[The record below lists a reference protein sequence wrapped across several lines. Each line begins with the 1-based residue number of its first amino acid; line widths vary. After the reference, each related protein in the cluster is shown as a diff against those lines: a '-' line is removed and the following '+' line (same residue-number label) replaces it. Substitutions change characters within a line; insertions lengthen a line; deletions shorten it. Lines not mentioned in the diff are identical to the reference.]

1 MNPFPVTVVASF
13 MRYESMPLVLY
24 SNYLILEITI
34 DPLSSIDNL
43 LVNPYF
49 DRDKKICFLFVFS

>member
-1 MNPFPVTVVASF
+1 

-24 SNYLILEITI
+24 SNYLILVITI

-49 DRDKKICFLFVFS
+49 DGDKKICFLFVFFK